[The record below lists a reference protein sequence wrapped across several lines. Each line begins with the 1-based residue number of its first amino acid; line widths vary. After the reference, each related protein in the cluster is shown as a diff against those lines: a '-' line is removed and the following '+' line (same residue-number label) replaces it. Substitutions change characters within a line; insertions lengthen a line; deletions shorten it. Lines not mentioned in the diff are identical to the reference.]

1 MAKLTTIHNPE
12 NEMVQVDGSI
22 SVSPEMVQ
30 GVQPLSVP
38 MVMINPPMMTSEPAV
53 IRVEAEPRIVEVIKE
68 VKIPVEIIKE
78 VEKIVYVDRPVE
90 VIKEVQVEV
99 EKIVERKVEVPVEVI
114 KESVK
119 VIEIPKITIKEK
131 VPAWAILVMCSEAVL
146 LLASLLLK

>member
-90 VIKEVQVEV
+90 EVQVEV